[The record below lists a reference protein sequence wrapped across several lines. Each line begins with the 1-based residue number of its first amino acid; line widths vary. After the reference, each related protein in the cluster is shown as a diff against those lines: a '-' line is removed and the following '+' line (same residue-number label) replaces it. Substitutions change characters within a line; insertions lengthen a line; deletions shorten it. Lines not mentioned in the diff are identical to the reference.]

1 MLMKA
6 IGTLA
11 RSAAVAAT
19 RKRTMP
25 TFRRPVSTTVS
36 PIAGRIPVTIPRK
49 ATRPRARTIPRSGT
63 TTLPAGVR
71 WPQLRATTLTL
82 LVHAAHDRVE
92 AGHDRHRIGDQ
103 VAGHQHPHALQV
115 DEARVVDAEAE
126 GLVGPI
132 ADGVAGVLPAGAL
145 DGGEGAARAW

>member
-11 RSAAVAAT
+11 RSAAGAAT

-103 VAGHQHPHALQV
+103 VAGHEHRHHLEGDEGRVAHP
-115 DEARVVDAEAE
+115 EPIRVRAAV
-126 GLVGPI
+126 
-132 ADGVAGVLPAGAL
+132 ADGIDAVQ
-145 DGGEGAARAW
+145 AARRLDRPVGTA